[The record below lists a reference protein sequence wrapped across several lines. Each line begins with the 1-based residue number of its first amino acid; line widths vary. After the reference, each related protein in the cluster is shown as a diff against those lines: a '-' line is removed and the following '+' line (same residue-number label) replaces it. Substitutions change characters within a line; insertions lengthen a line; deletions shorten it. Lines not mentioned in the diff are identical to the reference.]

1 MSRGVRSPAGGAVVP
16 VALIVGAVALGQLI
30 GLVGPDS
37 TDVGLSPRRWPISGP
52 VQLEAAVYGLMNA
65 VFAAG
70 IVLVYRATRIIN
82 FAHAAFGVFASV
94 LFLLLTVVWRWSFWL
109 AFPAVLA
116 AAALLGGLVEVF
128 VIRRFAKAP
137 RLVLTV
143 ATIAVAQVIAGVS
156 VVTTEGTG
164 TDVEFGPMPRLFG
177 LDTGVIVPSETART
191 PFTADAFELFPVTFR
206 GHHLLAVGL
215 AVAVLAA
222 MAAFFRYTDAGVA
235 IRGAAENED
244 RAALL
249 GVNTTGLSALVW
261 VMAAGLSALAT
272 VLTMPIESTS
282 LTTVST
288 GIGGAIL
295 LRALAAA
302 VLGRMENLPV
312 TAAAAIGIAI
322 VERSV
327 FWEFSQTPVVDAA
340 LLGLILVALLVQ
352 RRRLARTEESA
363 SGTWAATEEVRAVP
377 AELRDLPVVRRGA
390 RRVAFVV
397 GAVVVAYPWVMS
409 PTQTNLGGV
418 YAIFGII
425 AVSLVVLTGWGGQI
439 SLGQF
444 AFVAIGAVVGGSATA
459 EWGLPFPVAIVLGS
473 LAAAGAAVVLGL
485 PALRIKGLYLA
496 VTTMAFSVA
505 TITVLLNEKYFDWL
519 LPGDIDRPQL
529 LFIDT
534 EDERA
539 FYYVCVAGL
548 VAAVLVAQGLRKTR
562 TGRVLI
568 AMRDNERAAQSFS
581 INLVRTRLAT
591 FAISGFLAGF
601 AGVLYAHHQHGVTQ
615 SAFAPEQSIQMFLMA
630 VIGGLGSV
638 TGALL
643 GAIYLGTVN
652 LVIGG
657 TAGRL
662 LASGAGVLAVLLFYP
677 GGLGAALYSAR
688 DAWLRRI
695 AIRDRI
701 FVPSLVGDFR
711 VLDGERV
718 AIAPRE
724 EPVTVTYRVPSRIGA
739 AGASQQERGW
749 TM

>member
-1 MSRGVRSPAGGAVVP
+1 MNRAVRSPAGGAAVPLAVV
-16 VALIVGAVALGQLI
+16 VGAIVLGQLI
-30 GLVGPDS
+30 GLTGPQHKA
-37 TDVGLSPRRWPISGP
+37 IEAP
-52 VQLEAAVYGLMNA
+52 VQLQAGIYGLISA
-65 VFAAG
+65 VFASG

-94 LFLLLTVVWRWSFWL
+94 LFLLLTVVWRWNFWV
-109 AFPAVLA
+109 AFAATLA
-116 AAALLGGLVEVF
+116 AAAVLGGLVEVL
-128 VIRRFAKAP
+128 VIRRFAHAP

-143 ATIAVAQVIAGVS
+143 ATIAVAQLIAGFSTVAS
-156 VVTTEGTG
+156 GTG
-164 TDVEFGPMPRLFG
+164 TDVEFGPLPRLFG
-177 LDTGVIVPSETART
+177 LEDGVVAPNQVATT
-191 PFTADAFELFPVTFR
+191 PFTDSRFEMFPVVFR
-206 GHHLLAVGL
+206 GHHLLAVAL
-215 AVAVLAA
+215 VVLVLVGI
-222 MAAFFRYTDAGVA
+222 AAFFRFTDAGIA

-244 RAALL
+244 RASLL
-249 GVNTTGLSALVW
+249 GINTSGLSALVW
-261 VMAAGLSALAT
+261 VMAAAMSGLAT
-272 VLTMPIESTS
+272 VLLLPLDSTS

-288 GIGGAIL
+288 GIGGAVL

-312 TAAAAIGIAI
+312 TAAAAVGIAI

-327 FWEFSQTPVVDAA
+327 FWAYSQTPIVDAA
-340 LLGLILVALLVQ
+340 LLALILGALLVQ
-352 RRRLARTEESA
+352 RRRLARTEESL
-363 SGTWAATEEVRAVP
+363 SGTWAATEEVRAIPV
-377 AELRDLPVVRRGA
+377 EMRDLPVVRRG
-390 RRVAFVV
+390 RRRAIVV
-397 GAVVVAYPWVMS
+397 GTIVVLGYPWVMS

-444 AFVAIGAVVGGSATA
+444 AFVAIGAAVGGSATA
-459 EWGLPFPVAIVLGS
+459 EWGLPFPVAILLGS
-473 LAAAGAAVVLGL
+473 LAAAGVAVVLGL

-505 TITVLLNEKYFDWL
+505 TITVVLNPKYFDWL
-519 LPGDIDRPQL
+519 LPGDVARPQL

-534 EDERA
+534 ENERA
-539 FYYVCVAGL
+539 YYYLCIVALG
-548 VAAVLVAQGLRKTR
+548 AAVLAAQSLRRTR

-615 SAFAPEQSIQMFLMA
+615 SAFTPEQSIQMFLMA

-638 TGALL
+638 SGALL
-643 GAIYLGTVN
+643 GALYLGTVN

-657 TAGRL
+657 DAGRL

-677 GGLGAALYSAR
+677 GGLGAAVFAAR

-724 EPVTVTYRVPSRIGA
+724 EPVPVTYRVESRIGV
-739 AGASQQERGW
+739 AGGSQQGRGW
-749 TM
+749 TL